1 MSEILKNYI
10 KSKHTNSE
18 FTPPDYI
25 QNADTLYDNSQKKLK
40 HVKHKGYWVNVFDLI
55 IEVLSSNKDK
65 YLQYQIA
72 SLFGLTTPDITL
84 HFTQTE
90 QDLQK
95 IMDEIKER
103 IAEINNAI
111 KKTDRVQK
119 ELVEK
124 LSIKI
129 KSELTSNL
137 DKLFGSKVITQLE
150 KICKKHLQEVNLSYV
165 KVIKEI
171 TDVNR
176 KITNRFDES
185 ARNNVKGFTTA
196 IKSIQLLD
204 AQTQEIVKMVNTI
217 HSAQNELTTRVSNNT
232 VLINSLSN
240 KLASQ
245 ITAMHNSLAELN
257 QKLGHNDYDI
267 TEGIKDMKI

>member
-129 KSELTSNL
+129 KSELTNNL
-137 DKLFGSKVITQLE
+137 DKLFESKVITRLE
-150 KICKKHLQEVNLSYV
+150 KIYKKYSQEVNVSHR

-171 TDVNR
+171 TEANR
-176 KITNRFDES
+176 KITNQFDES

-196 IKSIQLLD
+196 INSITSLN
-204 AQTQEIVKMVNTI
+204 AQTQEIMKMVNAMQN
-217 HSAQNELTTRVSNNT
+217 AQNQLTTQINHNT

-240 KLASQ
+240 ELGSQ